1 MISRNR
7 KIEGRLDSG
16 DMTMRRW
23 HRVFAEACRR
33 SGNMFLV
40 IGVIAMITTMIA
52 PMIAPATMNA
62 SATTA
67 ASQPRLIALE
77 GSPGPAEIG
86 GTYSKIISAAV
97 DNSGDVA
104 FSATLSDS
112 SASSAILL
120 KSADTIRVL
129 LRSGDKAPDGSTYKK
144 FDELDRSFYGFNG
157 VDAALMIFRAEL
169 EGGSASEGLF
179 LMKPD
184 RMQVIALAGGKS
196 PRGFTYKSFARPTL
210 IAEHSNRGLEWTLTF
225 IGLMEE
231 GNKSLVNMFSIS
243 QPEEW
248 TTGDQLGNAVL
259 RDFVISQ
266 MGGEAVSAVAD
277 MHDLSSDR
285 NYKEVIFIGGNILSG
300 TNFRTRGRI
309 KGFGRIKQILTPPA
323 INFQVSIAS
332 VVFKGGQSAIVARE
346 VLGGAFAIAAAGD
359 PAPGLAGETIQSF
372 GPPVS
377 NAVFPF
383 ESSTQRFPD
392 GIVSVV
398 KLSGGRSALWLW
410 TRKVVFPGPDIIQ
423 TKLVWLEGDT
433 TTEGQ
438 VARNFS
444 PIKLSDKGTLLLR
457 GTIGEGISAREGL
470 FVIDG
475 LFDELPQ

>member
-1 MISRNR
+1 
-7 KIEGRLDSG
+7 
-16 DMTMRRW
+16 
-23 HRVFAEACRR
+23 
-33 SGNMFLV
+33 
-40 IGVIAMITTMIA
+40 MITTMIA

-120 KSADTIRVL
+120 KSAETTRVL
-129 LRSGDKAPDGSTYKK
+129 LRSSDKAPDGSTYKK
-144 FDELDRSFYGFNG
+144 FDELDRSFYAFNNANFP
-157 VDAALMIFRAEL
+157 VLVFRAEL

-179 LMKPD
+179 LMEPSGVKA
-184 RMQVIALAGGKS
+184 VAIAGGKS
-196 PRGFTYKSFARPTL
+196 PRQFTYKSFAQPTIVAERGDRGGGYFL
-210 IAEHSNRGLEWTLTF
+210 AFIAMLED
-225 IGLMEE
+225 G
-231 GNKSLVNMFSIS
+231 GKSIVTSSDVLHPI
-243 QPEEW
+243 EL
-248 TTGDQLGNAVL
+248 TTGDVLGTFEV

-266 MGGEAVSAVAD
+266 MGGEALSAIAD
-277 MHDLSSDR
+277 MRDLSNGNGFKD
-285 NYKEVIFIGGNILSG
+285 VILVAGNILSG

-410 TRKVVFPGPDIIQ
+410 TRKVVFPGRDIIQ